1 VYKSRTDCNF
11 CFADSKEPELP
22 NAQQNFEIGN
32 QEKIQYPKLNFIV
45 QETLNV
51 LNPLPD
57 LKGKYH
63 KKYVFTLKFTLHSTL
78 STAEVCDFF
87 TEREFNC

>member
-1 VYKSRTDCNF
+1 MCTKAEQIAISALQTAKN
-11 CFADSKEPELP
+11 KPELP

-32 QEKIQYPKLNFIV
+32 QEKILPKLNFIV

-63 KKYVFTLKFTLHSTL
+63 EKDIFTNFRLRVHSSLYTL
-78 STAEVCDFF
+78 
-87 TEREFNC
+87 NC